1 MTIYIQVKFFNVVKI
16 IKDISFTIQLSD
28 LYEAQNSHQQHFE
41 NDIKLKNKLKKW
53 FETYENSQNK
63 VNCNV

>member
-1 MTIYIQVKFFNVVKI
+1 MTIYIQVKLFSVVEV
-16 IKDISFTIQLSD
+16 IKDILFTIQILD

-63 VNCNV
+63 VSCNV